1 MSALARYFNQQG
13 KKISGYDLTPTPLT
27 DQLIEE
33 GMKIQFNEDFQSL
46 SADIDM
52 VIYTPAIP
60 KQNKLYQHLST
71 LDVPFLKRS
80 QVLGLL
86 SENMFTIAIAGTH
99 GKTSI
104 SAITAHLLKS
114 NGIPVTALIGGICK
128 NYNSNAILSQNTQF
142 MLVEADEFDKS
153 FLTIKPDIALISS
166 MDSDHLDVYNDRKN
180 LVESFKEFSQLIKT
194 GGTLFYHYKLK
205 GEFIINGQSITYGM
219 NSDADIRAEN
229 IRVDGHSF
237 VFDFVTDN
245 IYIQDVHVTVP
256 GKHYIENATA
266 AMGIG
271 LHLGLKAIQLKRGI
285 ESFTGVER
293 RFEIKCL
300 KNPVYIDDYAHHPEE
315 IRVTIEAI
323 RMLFPGKKITGIF
336 QPHLYSRTRDFAIEF
351 AKELSKLDEII
362 LLEIYPAREK
372 PIKGVSSEII
382 LEHITNPNKR
392 ILAKKEL
399 LEYVKIFKNEILLTI
414 GAGDIGILANK
425 IENLLKS

>member
-33 GMKIQFNEDFQSL
+33 GMKIQFNEDIHTL

-60 KQNKLYQHLST
+60 KQNKLYQHLNT

-86 SENMFTIAIAGTH
+86 SENMFAIAIAGTH

-142 MLVEADEFDKS
+142 MLVEADEFDRS

-245 IYIQDVHVTVP
+245 IYIKDVHVTVP

-271 LHLGLKAIQLKRGI
+271 LHLGLKAIQLKRGL

-293 RFEIKCL
+293 RFEIKRL

-336 QPHLYSRTRDFAIEF
+336 QPHLYSRTRDFATDF